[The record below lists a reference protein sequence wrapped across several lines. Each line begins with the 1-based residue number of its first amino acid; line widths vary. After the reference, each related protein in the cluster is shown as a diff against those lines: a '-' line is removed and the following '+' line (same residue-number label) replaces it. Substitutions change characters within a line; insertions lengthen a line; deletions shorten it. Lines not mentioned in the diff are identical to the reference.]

1 MRNISKFFVSFIVG
15 TVLCFPSA
23 NAKVNQEYVNKVD
36 SLLDGYDDY
45 RRFFSY
51 VIVED
56 TLEEWKRGNPDVN
69 IDVAVQEINR
79 LYSGLFS
86 VDDLFFICLI
96 AYEKKSISVE
106 TIDEM
111 WPICVKEFISPLL
124 EKAIQTNVLDGMVL
138 DRYDGSRFDKEC
150 TPSVHV
156 DGISDI
162 ICASG
167 NYAFDPAFEKAMIT
181 KFRSEGGCKNVGDGN
196 GITCFGVGAKDWPV
210 VNNCNF
216 SRRHAEEIGYKYYY
230 KKHNVNLL
238 PDAIRGDVFMGIWG
252 TGNPVTVI
260 GWLQDVLGVP
270 KTGKID
276 ETTINASKSYK
287 GNLRK
292 EFLRK
297 RLTNMRG
304 LKDFER
310 YGNGWTKGIYFYLKN
325 GCHSIS
331 ENGQE
336 IKTKKCPQVTRKDYG
351 SNCSSGNIV
360 IK

>member
-23 NAKVNQEYVNKVD
+23 NAEVNQEYVNKVD
-36 SLLDGYDDY
+36 SLLDADYDS
-45 RRFFSY
+45 RHFFSY

-56 TLEEWKRGNPDVN
+56 ALEEWKSGNPDVN

-79 LYSGLFS
+79 LYRGRFS
-86 VDDLFFICLI
+86 VNDLFFICLI

-111 WPICVKEFISPLL
+111 WPICVKEFISPLV
-124 EKAIQTNVLDGMVL
+124 EKAKQTNVLDDIVL
-138 DRYDGSRFDKEC
+138 ERYDGSRSNQEC

-181 KFRSEGGCKNVGDGN
+181 KFRSEGGCKDVGDGN
-196 GITCFGVGAKDWPV
+196 GVTCFGVGAKHWPV

-216 SRRHAEEIGYKYYY
+216 SRWHAEEIGYKHYY
-230 KKHNVNLL
+230 KKHDVNLL

-252 TGNPVTVI
+252 TGKPDIVI
-260 GWLQDVLGVP
+260 KWLQDVLGVP

-276 ETTINASKSYK
+276 DETVRASKSYQ

-297 RLTNMRG
+297 RLTNMRS
-304 LKDFER
+304 LEDFEK
-310 YGNGWTKGIYFYLKN
+310 YGNGWTKSIYFYLKN

-336 IKTKKCPQVTRKDYG
+336 IKTKKCPQVTRKSYG